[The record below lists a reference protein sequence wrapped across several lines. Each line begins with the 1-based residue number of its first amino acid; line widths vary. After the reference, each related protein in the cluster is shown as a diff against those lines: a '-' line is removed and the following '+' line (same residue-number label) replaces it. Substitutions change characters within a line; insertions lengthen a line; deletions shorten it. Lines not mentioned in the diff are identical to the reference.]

1 MKSVNGKLICAP
13 YAGSKALKSE
23 TKSGFS
29 TIKQRTAVV
38 GLKVLLDSKLP
49 DGTEVKAGQTAYFT
63 EEALTVYQWPFQH
76 MSCDDIS
83 GPFVIAPAELV
94 LCVK

>member
-1 MKSVNGKLICAP
+1 MKSVNGKIICAP
-13 YAGSKALKSE
+13 YTGTKALKSE

-29 TIKQRTAVV
+29 TVKQRTEVV

-49 DGTEVKAGQTAYFT
+49 DGTEIKAGQTAYFT
-63 EEALTVYQWPFQH
+63 EESLVVHQWPYHH
-76 MSCDDIS
+76 MSCTDIQ
-83 GPFVIAPAELV
+83 GQFVIAPAELV